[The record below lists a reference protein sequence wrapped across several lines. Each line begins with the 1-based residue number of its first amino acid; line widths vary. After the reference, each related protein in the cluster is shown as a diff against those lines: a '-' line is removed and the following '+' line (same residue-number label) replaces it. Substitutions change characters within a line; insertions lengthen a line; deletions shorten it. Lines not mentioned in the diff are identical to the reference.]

1 MNFTVSEKLKGS
13 CVLNTLGRAIWKGM
27 SVSICGNKLYAPD
40 IKLAIKR
47 GILIPVEDEYS
58 EEMANTSYDVVIVN
72 KTDKLLVLD
81 KMVLKPGGSKIVSK
95 VIAGTIAIQSARK
108 NGLINIISDE
118 LETKKSKKK
127 TKKTKKKSK
136 KKSKKKTKKKAKKK
150 VVKTEEEENSA
161 YVTPETGADREVK
174 ALAWNFRDKSIEEA
188 QIAPKAAEMV
198 VVDKETVEDIDFV
211 DNPLE
216 AQQVTPKKKTKKKAS
231 KKKAARK
238 TIKKKGKATKKRK
251 VKSIEPVGDKRLPKT
266 QMDAAIELDSR
277 GNPIDGANLLDHLI
291 DSLAEPS
298 DVPFVDQEQA
308 QDRYIKRTDM
318 E

>member
-1 MNFTVSEKLKGS
+1 MNFIVSEKLKGS
-13 CVLNTLGRAIWKGM
+13 CVLNTLARAIWKGM

-58 EEMANTSYDVVIVN
+58 EEMASTSYDVVIVN

-81 KMVLKPGGSKIVSK
+81 EMVLKPGASKIVSK
-95 VIAGTIAIQSARK
+95 VIAGTVAIQSAKK
-108 NGLINIISDE
+108 NGFISIISDE
-118 LETKKSKKK
+118 KKTKKVKSKKK
-127 TKKTKKKSK
+127 TKKTKKTKIK
-136 KKSKKKTKKKAKKK
+136 KKIVEIEIEK
-150 VVKTEEEENSA
+150 EQPE
-161 YVTPETGADREVK
+161 YVTPKTGADKEVK
-174 ALAWNFRDKSIEEA
+174 ALAWNFRDKIIEEA
-188 QIAPKAAEMV
+188 VVAPTCAEMV
-198 VVDKETVEDIDFV
+198 VVDKETAEDIDFV

-216 AQQVTPKKKTKKKAS
+216 AQQVIPEKKTKKTTKKKAS
-231 KKKAARK
+231 KRKADRK
-238 TIKKKGKATKKRK
+238 TIKKKGKVTKKRK
-251 VKSIEPVGDKRLPKT
+251 VKSIEPVGDKKIPKT

-291 DSLAEPS
+291 DSLTEPL

-318 E
+318 D